1 LCATTSDPSISLS
14 IPNTSFH
21 STLQDDAEQA
31 FSTGLEKDPENAQ
44 LQRGLQDVRSTKDQS
59 TDAGSAGG
67 AGGLASMLNSSD
79 LWAKLATNPQTAQLL
94 QDQSFVN
101 MMRDIQSNPNSIN
114 QYAQDPRLMQVL
126 QLMLS
131 SNAGGAADGAG
142 ASGGSGVYA
151 SNGPSTSQQSSAS
164 KQQQKPKQE
173 EKSKQQ
179 KEEEKPESQK
189 EKDKGTAAYKRKA
202 FDEAIEHYTKAI
214 ELDPDDISFR
224 TNRAA
229 VYLEKGEY
237 DNCLKECDDAIE
249 HGRSVRADYKVI
261 AKAIMRKGNVYFKR
275 DNLDEAISL
284 YQSALTEHRN
294 AETLNKLREAEKL
307 QRQRKEEEY
316 KDPELGQQARDRG
329 NERFKNGSYP
339 DAIKEYEEAI
349 KRNPNDFKAYSNRAA
364 CYTKLA
370 SWYEAY
376 KDAEKCIEIDP
387 TFPKGYSRKAH
398 VHYFMK
404 EYHKA
409 LDTYSAGLEHDP
421 NNEELQQGLRRTR
434 EQIARANRGELSE
447 EEDKER
453 HERAMQDPEI
463 QQILNDASMQQV
475 LQDIQSNP
483 QSAQSWLQNA
493 AVAQKLKRLSDAGV
507 VKMQ

>member
-1 LCATTSDPSISLS
+1 
-14 IPNTSFH
+14 
-21 STLQDDAEQA
+21 
-31 FSTGLEKDPENAQ
+31 
-44 LQRGLQDVRSTKDQS
+44 
-59 TDAGSAGG
+59 
-67 AGGLASMLNSSD
+67 
-79 LWAKLATNPQTAQLL
+79 
-94 QDQSFVN
+94 
-101 MMRDIQSNPNSIN
+101 
-114 QYAQDPRLMQVL
+114 
-126 QLMLS
+126 
-131 SNAGGAADGAG
+131 
-142 ASGGSGVYA
+142 
-151 SNGPSTSQQSSAS
+151 
-164 KQQQKPKQE
+164 
-173 EKSKQQ
+173 
-179 KEEEKPESQK
+179 
-189 EKDKGTAAYKRKA
+189 
-202 FDEAIEHYTKAI
+202 
-214 ELDPDDISFR
+214 
-224 TNRAA
+224 
-229 VYLEKGEY
+229 
-237 DNCLKECDDAIE
+237 
-249 HGRSVRADYKVI
+249 
-261 AKAIMRKGNVYFKR
+261 
-275 DNLDEAISL
+275 L